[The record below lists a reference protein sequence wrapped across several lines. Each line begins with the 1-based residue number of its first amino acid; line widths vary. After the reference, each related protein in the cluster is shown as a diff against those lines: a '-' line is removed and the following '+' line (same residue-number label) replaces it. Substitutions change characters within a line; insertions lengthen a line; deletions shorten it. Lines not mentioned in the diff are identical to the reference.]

1 MTRAIVVGAGVI
13 GLSCAV
19 RLAEAG
25 YDTHVL
31 ARDLPL
37 ETTSAVAG
45 GLWLPYLAE
54 PVHEVNR
61 WGAATL
67 TELTRL
73 AATVPDS
80 GVRMTPGVLLYS
92 DPVAPRPSWAD
103 YDGVGLTLER
113 VADPKPG
120 YPSGWSLTV
129 PLVETTAYLPW
140 LAARLALAGGT
151 ITRMPLSALPQRGLV
166 VNATGVSARAV
177 AGDALV
183 APVRGQVVVVENPGL
198 DTWWADET
206 DAEGP
211 LYALPRGDHV
221 VVGGTA
227 ETGRYDLTPEPAVA
241 ERILARASAVEPRLR
256 KARVLAHRVGLRPVR
271 PTVRLES
278 VVEPDRT
285 VVHCYGHGGAGI
297 TLSWGCADDVLAL
310 VAGAGQMRA
319 TAGRPGFSTPVLEPD
334 GF

>member
-1 MTRAIVVGAGVI
+1 MSRVIVVGAGVV

-19 RLAEAG
+19 QLAEAG

-54 PVHEVNR
+54 PVIDVNR
-61 WGAATL
+61 WAAATL
-67 TELTRL
+67 AELERL
-73 AATVPDS
+73 ATEVPGS

-92 DPVAPRPSWAD
+92 EADPPRPSWAD
-103 YDGVGLTLER
+103 HDGLALDVRR
-113 VADPKPG
+113 VDSPKPG

-129 PLVETTAYLPW
+129 PIVETTAYLPW
-140 LAARLALAGGT
+140 LADRLTLAGGT
-151 ITRMPLSALPQRGLV
+151 VTRMPLSALPERGIV
-166 VNATGVSARAV
+166 VNATGVSARSV
-177 AGDALV
+177 AGDDGV
-183 APVRGQVVVVENPGL
+183 TPVRGQVVVVENPGL
-198 DTWWADET
+198 DAWWADDTE
-206 DAEGP
+206 AEGP

-227 ETGRYDLTPEPAVA
+227 EPGKYGLTPQPAVA
-241 ERILARASAVEPRLR
+241 ERILARASALEPRLR

-278 VVEPDRT
+278 IVEADRT

-297 TLSWGCADDVLAL
+297 TLAWGCAGEVVAL
-310 VAGAGQMRA
+310 VRQSA
-319 TAGRPGFSTPVLEPD
+319 
-334 GF
+334 